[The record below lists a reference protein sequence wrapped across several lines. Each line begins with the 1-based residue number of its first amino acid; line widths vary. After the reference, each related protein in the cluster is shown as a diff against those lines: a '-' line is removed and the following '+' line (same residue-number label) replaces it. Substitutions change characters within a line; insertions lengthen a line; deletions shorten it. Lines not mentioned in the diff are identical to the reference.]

1 MYYNDALK
9 KCESLNARLPLP
21 RNKNES
27 DAFMKIMGNGWGF
40 AHADA
45 RNPIKTGN
53 KKFWVDAEDK
63 QIGNRDVYL
72 WGLNKN
78 DKIFCALL
86 RNIFYHSK

>member
-1 MYYNDALK
+1 MKTVSVDERSYCVVAKKKMYYNDALK

-27 DAFMKIMGNGWGF
+27 DAFMKILGYGWGF

-45 RNPIKTGN
+45 RNPMKTGN
-53 KKFWVDAEDK
+53 KKFWIDAEDK

-72 WGLNKN
+72 
-78 DKIFCALL
+78 
-86 RNIFYHSK
+86 